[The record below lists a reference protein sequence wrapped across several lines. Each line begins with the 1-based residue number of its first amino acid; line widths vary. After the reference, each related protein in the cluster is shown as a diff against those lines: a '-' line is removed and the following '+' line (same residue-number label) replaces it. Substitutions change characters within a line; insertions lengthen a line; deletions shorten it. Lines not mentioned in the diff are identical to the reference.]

1 MPVSIPEGVHE
12 IQKIIIDWVGEF
24 VENPEVSPEDNFLDL
39 GGHSLLAM
47 NLNTLVQQRFGH
59 ELDVSVLFEESLGSA
74 IAELQDRVVRQP
86 AR

>member
-1 MPVSIPEGVHE
+1 MGGRIRREPRGV
-12 IQKIIIDWVGEF
+12 
-24 VENPEVSPEDNFLDL
+24 PEDNFLDL

-59 ELDVSVLFEESLGSA
+59 ELDVRVLFEESLGSA